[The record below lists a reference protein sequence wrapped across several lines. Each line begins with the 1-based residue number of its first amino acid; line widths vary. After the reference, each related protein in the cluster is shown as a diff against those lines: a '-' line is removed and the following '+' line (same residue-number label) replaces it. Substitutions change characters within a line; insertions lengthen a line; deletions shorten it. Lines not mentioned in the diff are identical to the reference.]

1 MKNKLLILVVLVVFG
16 VFFVFKH
23 VKNFKDDFFKETVF
37 ISPSQQGVR
46 NPIKDKIE
54 VINEPQVGE
63 KKNGVNSWS
72 RNEPTEEEFFESFNE
87 AIING
92 DVVIDDFVENGD
104 FGKKVHSN
112 NPQTTISTSDLP
124 PELAN
129 KLNEEV
135 NFKKKHG
142 YERISDDDVY
152 KEKSAVF
159 DLSGTERAI
168 PYLSFELTKIPAIL
182 EAYYEYQGYI
192 YPKSMTATPSYTS
205 VRRVYQNKTGVDY
218 IVIDEESLVH
228 GSSHVLSEFVNAN
241 VQGCPAIIGEKRA
254 MSGDGYGA
262 INWSNK
268 NYSYTIMRLFAQ
280 NNRTQGLLELATQLA
295 LANKSTHIC
304 EKSNAEGEELDGGEE
319 LDDKAI

>member
-16 VFFVFKH
+16 GFFVFKLI
-23 VKNFKDDFFKETVF
+23 KNSKDDFFKETVLT
-37 ISPSQQGVR
+37 SPLKQGLR

-54 VINEPQVGE
+54 VIKKPLVAE
-63 KKNGVNSWS
+63 KKSSVNSWS

-92 DVVIDDFVENGD
+92 DVVIDDFGGNGD
-104 FGKKVHSN
+104 FGKKVHSD

-142 YERISDDDVY
+142 YERVSDDDVY
-152 KEKSAVF
+152 KEKNAMF
-159 DLSGTERAI
+159 DLSGTERNI
-168 PYLSFELTKIPAIL
+168 PYLSFELTKIPEVL

-192 YPKSMTATPSYTS
+192 YPKSMTTTPSYMS
-205 VRRVYQNKTGVDY
+205 VRRVYKNKAGLDY
-218 IVIDEESLVH
+218 IVIDEETLVH
-228 GSSHVLSEFVNAN
+228 GDSYVLSEFVNSS
-241 VQGCPAIIGEKRA
+241 VEGCPAIIGEKRA

-268 NYSYTIMRLFAQ
+268 NYSYTIMRLFVA

-304 EKSNAEGEELDGGEE
+304 EESNANGEE